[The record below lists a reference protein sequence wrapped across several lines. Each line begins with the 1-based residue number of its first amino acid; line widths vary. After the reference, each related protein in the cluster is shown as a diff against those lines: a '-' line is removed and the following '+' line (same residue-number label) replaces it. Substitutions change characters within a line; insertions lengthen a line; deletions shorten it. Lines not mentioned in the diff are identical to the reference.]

1 MAQGNRRERLAG
13 ALEEQFG
20 ECHSAFSL
28 CMEKAHQAGIMPVRD
43 LHEALLLVKTSVQ
56 VASVI
61 ARLDPPPRNAQNRGS
76 NPQ

>member
-1 MAQGNRRERLAG
+1 
-13 ALEEQFG
+13 
-20 ECHSAFSL
+20 
-28 CMEKAHQAGIMPVRD
+28 MPVRD

-61 ARLDPPPRNAQNRGS
+61 ARLEPPPRNAQNRGS

>member
-13 ALEEQFG
+13 ALEQQFE

-28 CMEKAHQAGIMPVRD
+28 CMDKAHKDGSMPVRD

-61 ARLDPPPRNAQNRGS
+61 ARLEPPPRNAQNRGS